1 MLGLIKAITGLGRL
15 GHVDIPGVGALRLTG
30 SDSAFFHKAGEP
42 SPVQIG
48 LMGIECISIG

>member
-15 GHVDIPGVGALRLTG
+15 GHVDIPGVGVLRLTG